1 MTVKRV
7 CPYPVG
13 EIRMSVSATDPA
25 TIWPNTS
32 WEQINGKFLMSC
44 DADHAAGTT
53 GGSATHAHTTGNCT
67 LTVDQIPSHTHEQES
82 HNHTQNAH
90 THTQNAHT
98 HTQNAHAH
106 TVNGGAGTNNITG
119 GGHAHNVGKSNN
131 NAHAIYDSSTEAAG
145 YGLAYNGNGFNGRP
159 IVQVGKQE
167 SASRYIAV
175 STTHTHSLP
184 AHTHTCANT
193 TATNQNTTATN
204 QNTTA
209 TNNAATAVNKST
221 GGGKAH
227 SHGDTGTASN
237 LPPYLAV
244 YMWKR
249 VA

>member
-53 GGSATHAHTTGNCT
+53 GGSATHTHITGNCT
-67 LTVDQIPSHTHEQES
+67 LTSDQIPSHAHSVGAHAHGLNSHTHGLNS
-82 HNHTQNAH
+82 H
-90 THTQNAHT
+90 THTYSKSNTPTAGTSITIAQMAKHSHSQRLEWNSKTGRGMAVTWRDSGTNAT
-98 HTQNAHAH
+98 VDVSPSTGSSGSDSAHSH
-106 TVNGGAGTNNITG
+106 TVNFTSTNTGAASGNTAN
-119 GGHAHNVGKSNN
+119 S
-131 NAHAIYDSSTEAAG
+131 AA
-145 YGLAYNGNGFNGRP
+145 FNSG
-159 IVQVGKQE
+159 
-167 SASRYIAV
+167 SA
-175 STTHTHSLP
+175 
-184 AHTHTCANT
+184 
-193 TATNQNTTATN
+193 
-204 QNTTA
+204 
-209 TNNAATAVNKST
+209 

-227 SHGDTGTASN
+227 SHGDTGSASN